1 MNVGGRSQFGYGMG
15 EYNGFNSPHS
25 HHKKAIKKAI
35 NAPQKAK

>member
-1 MNVGGRSQFGYGMG
+1 MNVWGRSQFGYGLG

-35 NAPQKAK
+35 NLIKKRL